1 MDIGIAAISGTS
13 GAGPTA
19 GASAAVGFLAGAAI
33 AAGLLRLF
41 LLGEVN
47 VRLAVVLS
55 RFLGLGFLRLFR
67 LLGLLRILRFLVGVR
82 LPVRQSGLLMVDVR
96 RYALDKAAIWD
107 VAIHYDEGVDC
118 LYELEVRFVAGFAL
132 LLNDARQLRSLLFG
146 SLLNCRQVGRLFL
159 LQIVDK
165 VLYTGLGELADIH
178 RAEILNQVSQC
189 AGLLVLWLID
199 DTAAAVLLEYG
210 HRFGTDLGL
219 LLVWMSRNASHES
232 VELCARIVALTIQAR
247 HLGR

>member
-1 MDIGIAAISGTS
+1 MNIGIAAISGTS
-13 GAGPTA
+13 GTGMTA
-19 GASAAVGFLAGAAI
+19 GASAAVGFLSGAAI

-41 LLGEVN
+41 PLGEVDI
-47 VRLAVVLS
+47 RLTVVLP

-82 LPVRQSGLLMVDVR
+82 LPVRQSGFLMVNVR

-107 VAIHYDEGVDC
+107 VAIHYDEGVDR

-159 LQIVDK
+159 LQLVDK
-165 VLYTGLGELADIH
+165 VFYTSLGKLAGSEAD
-178 RAEILNQVSQC
+178 RRCCRRRTS
-189 AGLLVLWLID
+189 
-199 DTAAAVLLEYG
+199 
-210 HRFGTDLGL
+210 
-219 LLVWMSRNASHES
+219 
-232 VELCARIVALTIQAR
+232 
-247 HLGR
+247 